1 MKRVQD
7 ALKTQLSEHYEK
19 LSLEIRDKEEAAKK
33 ITKQREQIGI
43 ELYTVQEQ
51 LARLQA
57 TLEGAE
63 DNYGVIRN
71 LREEAE
77 RARKH
82 YSEQYNLKQ
91 EKLKNQTKNSNDFLK

>member
-7 ALKTQLSEHYEK
+7 ALNKQLTDHYEK
-19 LSLEIRDKEEAAKK
+19 LNLEFRDKEEAVKK
-33 ITKQREQIGI
+33 ITKHREQIGI
-43 ELYTVQEQ
+43 DLYSVQEQ

-57 TLEGAE
+57 SLEGAE
-63 DNYGVIRN
+63 DNFGVIRN

-82 YSEQYNLKQ
+82 YLEQYNLKH
-91 EKLKNQTKNSNDFLK
+91 EKLNHQTKNCNL